1 VWSLKKTAHLRVKFG
16 IEMTQYRDEGQVDA
30 VTQNVMQEVQHD
42 MFNFLK
48 SRLGNSHDAA
58 DVLQDFYVKV
68 LTRFNDVRDN
78 EKLRS
83 WMYQVLKTT
92 LIDHYRSRSKQ
103 RQSETDFHYLD
114 TMLRSTDGIDEL
126 DAIVCMCL
134 YKLLPTLKS
143 EYADILWRADLIGE
157 ERGSIAATL
166 NISESNVRVRL
177 HRARLALRERLE
189 TTCRTCTVHGYL
201 DCDCTEDGNMHAV
214 AEKI

>member
-1 VWSLKKTAHLRVKFG
+1 M
-16 IEMTQYRDEGQVDA
+16 IQDRDEDQVDA
-30 VTQNVMQEVQHD
+30 ATQNVMQEVQHD

-68 LTRFNDVRDN
+68 LTRINDVRDN

-92 LIDHYRSRSKQ
+92 LIDYYRRRGKQ

-114 TMLRSTDGIDEL
+114 TLLSSKDEIDEL

-134 YKLLPTLKS
+134 YKLLPTLKP

-157 ERGSIAATL
+157 AREGIAATL
-166 NISESNVRVRL
+166 NLSESNLRVRL
-177 HRARLALRERLE
+177 HRARLALRERLQ
-189 TTCRTCTVHGYL
+189 TTCRTCPVHGYL
-201 DCDCTEDGNMHAV
+201 DCDCAEEGNIHAV
-214 AEKI
+214 AEKK

>member
-1 VWSLKKTAHLRVKFG
+1 
-16 IEMTQYRDEGQVDA
+16 MTQYRDEGQVDA

-92 LIDHYRSRSKQ
+92 EALPP
-103 RQSETDFHYLD
+103 
-114 TMLRSTDGIDEL
+114 RSTFLRAMCESVCTGPDSPCESGLRQLAERVPSMGI
-126 DAIVCMCL
+126 
-134 YKLLPTLKS
+134 
-143 EYADILWRADLIGE
+143 
-157 ERGSIAATL
+157 SIATAPKME
-166 NISESNVRVRL
+166 I
-177 HRARLALRERLE
+177 
-189 TTCRTCTVHGYL
+189 CTPWRKKFK
-201 DCDCTEDGNMHAV
+201 TEL
-214 AEKI
+214 